1 VRAGALVVDSTI
13 FWRSEFG
20 TCSKWEGVTE
30 ALARPLERERMSV
43 T

>member
-1 VRAGALVVDSTI
+1 LEVVSTI
-13 FWRSEFG
+13 FWRSELG
-20 TCSKWEGVTE
+20 TCSKWDGVTE